1 MGGVWRAGGE
11 ALQLVTV
18 WQIANSSNS
27 NWPAKAPSVEKHVL
41 ESWSPGLARGQIAV
55 ARGCRWG
62 DTSTG
67 SDPAPAWWRGYT
79 RSGMNGGDSS
89 GFCGMLGVEGRQWER
104 AVRRTRTDFDS
115 FAQQPK
121 KKEQMCC
128 SWGTLAVNTPASPSS
143 HWGKLKA
150 EQTIAEIC
158 MCVYIYIYICAR
170 RDFVRKQGRKEALT
184 IDHLQS
190 WWAFPSVAVAAA
202 APAPILVSSRLV
214 SSRVSTLL
222 LGLWLSQPRD

>member
-1 MGGVWRAGGE
+1 MKRIHSIGDEWGGTLLAFAVCWGSKVANGREQCDAQGPILI
-11 ALQLVTV
+11 ALR
-18 WQIANSSNS
+18 NS
-27 NWPAKAPSVEKHVL
+27 K
-41 ESWSPGLARGQIAV
+41 
-55 ARGCRWG
+55 
-62 DTSTG
+62 
-67 SDPAPAWWRGYT
+67 
-79 RSGMNGGDSS
+79 
-89 GFCGMLGVEGRQWER
+89 
-104 AVRRTRTDFDS
+104 
-115 FAQQPK
+115 K

-158 MCVYIYIYICAR
+158 IYIYIYMRQAR
-170 RDFVRKQGRKEALT
+170 FCKEARKQGRKEALT

-190 WWAFPSVAVAAA
+190 WWAFPSVAAA

-222 LGLWLSQPRD
+222 LGL